1 MRAAGDAVET
11 GHATPLIEGKA
22 NGSSA
27 SLFPRAP
34 IAGFAQDTPFSRASA
49 RTGNVPTPQN
59 FGGTALNSNPSS
71 GTAARLHRCS
81 TIRMPAPSRIECT
94 GRALPRVS
102 SMFIERSEEHT
113 SELQSLMRISYAVFC
128 LKKKN
133 IYAIHY

>member
-1 MRAAGDAVET
+1 MRVVQRCGGGQRLPAAAGVLALGLADLGTVRLASTVRELCAAGDAGET

-27 SLFPRAP
+27 SWFPRAP

-49 RTGNVPTPQN
+49 RTGNVPTPRN

-81 TIRMPAPSRIECT
+81 TTQI
-94 GRALPRVS
+94 GRASGR
-102 SMFIERSEEHT
+102 ERMC
-113 SELQSLMRISYAVFC
+113 QSV
-128 LKKKN
+128 
-133 IYAIHY
+133 